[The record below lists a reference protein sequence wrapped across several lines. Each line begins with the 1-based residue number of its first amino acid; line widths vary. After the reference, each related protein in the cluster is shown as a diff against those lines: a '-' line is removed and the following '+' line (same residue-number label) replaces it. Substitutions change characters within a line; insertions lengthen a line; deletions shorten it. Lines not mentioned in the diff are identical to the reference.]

1 MHEELTF
8 SISIKWKHFIGEGY
22 GVISTNRG
30 GDGRYRPAPVGFS
43 YKILIL
49 RLYNALYKN
58 NPRYVPV
65 ISYTR
70 GDLGELTDVIN
81 METRNQSEGGGKGG

>member
-1 MHEELTF
+1 MHC
-8 SISIKWKHFIGEGY
+8 II
-22 GVISTNRG
+22 
-30 GDGRYRPAPVGFS
+30 
-43 YKILIL
+43 KIL
-49 RLYNALYKN
+49 
-58 NPRYVPV
+58 RYVPV